1 MLRLSFKPRPAPAP
15 KLGRSPALAPPHMEG
30 RLGAGRSALHPR
42 LLPLLQPY
50 ARPLASAEAFPLSL
64 ARRQP

>member
-15 KLGRSPALAPPHMEG
+15 RLGRSPALAPPHMEG
-30 RLGAGRSALHPR
+30 RLRAGRSALHPR

-50 ARPLASAEAFPLSL
+50 ARPLS
-64 ARRQP
+64 